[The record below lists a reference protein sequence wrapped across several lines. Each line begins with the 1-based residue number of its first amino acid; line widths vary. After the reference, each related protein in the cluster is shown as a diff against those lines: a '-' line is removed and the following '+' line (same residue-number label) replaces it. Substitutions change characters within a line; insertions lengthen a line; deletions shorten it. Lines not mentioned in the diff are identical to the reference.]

1 MLPIIIPC
9 LWGGKKTLINTLIS
23 NNESLVEINQKIYNT
38 KQETRHDILLFIIK
52 INRALKPPSFS
63 VVCYQNKTTS
73 EKQTLFQM
81 YWAT

>member
-9 LWGGKKTLINTLIS
+9 IWGGKTLINTLIS

-52 INRALKPPSFS
+52 INRAPKPPSFS
-63 VVCYQNKTTS
+63 VVCYQNKTTN